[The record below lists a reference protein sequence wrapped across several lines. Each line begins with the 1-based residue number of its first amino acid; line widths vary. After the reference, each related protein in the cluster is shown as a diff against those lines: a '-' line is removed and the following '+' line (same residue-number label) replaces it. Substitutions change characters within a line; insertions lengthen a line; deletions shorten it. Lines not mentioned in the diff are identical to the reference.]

1 MSILV
6 DKNTRV
12 AVQGITGKQGSFQ
25 TKLMLQ
31 EGTNVVAGVV
41 PGKGGQDF
49 EGIPMYDT
57 ILEAKIFQDI
67 DACIGFVPPRGA
79 SQSILDAIDAGID
92 VIVNIAAGIPISDM
106 MNIKM
111 RLKETNSLVIGPNT
125 PGLITPRECKL
136 GIMPSR
142 AYSPGS
148 IGVMSRS
155 GSLSYEICDE
165 LTKAGLGQTTV
176 VGIGGDRIP
185 GTGFDRLIS
194 LFENDPDTKGIVIL
208 GEIGGVAEEKAA
220 SVIKEIG
227 TKPVVALMGGKS
239 APPGKAMGHAGAII
253 TQGKGTFES
262 KMEAFH
268 DAGVQ
273 VMHTPK
279 DVVKALIDL
288 L

>member
-92 VIVNIAAGIPISDM
+92 VIVNIADGIPISDM